1 MLSMAALLLQNEI
14 CQISIVDA
22 MVAKSITRELRRTIA
37 GRRRIGGWPVRI
49 ATREKTVRPE
59 AAKRERRVETMT
71 EMMRH
76 KLLVRLVR
84 QSKRTP
90 VTVYRTIA
98 ATSPC
103 TSVVALL

>member
-1 MLSMAALLLQNEI
+1 MAALLLQNEI

-59 AAKRERRVETMT
+59 AAKRERRVEMLT

-90 VTVYRTIA
+90 VTAYRTIA
-98 ATSPC
+98 ATSTC

>member
-1 MLSMAALLLQNEI
+1 MAALLLQNEI

-59 AAKRERRVETMT
+59 AAKRERSVEMLT
-71 EMMRH
+71 EMMRQ
-76 KLLVRLVR
+76 KLLVRLVVR
-84 QSKRTP
+84 QSKRRP
-90 VTVYRTIA
+90 VTAYRTIA
-98 ATSPC
+98 ATPTSTC